1 MSPES
6 VLIKDMTRL
15 TNALYQQTASTEA
28 FETQRFTMT
37 EDKARNMALQGILS
51 KIERVSG
58 RRMGNQDAL
67 PPVTKSKP
75 NSTSSS
81 SCENTYEDESSKAR
95 ELQEM
100 IDQVVGSGGGPKRRT
115 AMASQRAEFNPPVP
129 QS

>member
-1 MSPES
+1 
-6 VLIKDMTRL
+6 MTRL

-28 FETQRFTMT
+28 FETQRYTMT

-67 PPVTKSKP
+67 PPATKSKP
-75 NSTSSS
+75 NSMSSS
-81 SCENTYEDESSKAR
+81 SSSSHEEEESSRAR

-115 AMASQRAEFNPPVP
+115 AMASQRAEFISPV
-129 QS
+129 SRS

>member
-1 MSPES
+1 
-6 VLIKDMTRL
+6 MTRL

-28 FETQRFTMT
+28 FETQRYTMT

-67 PPVTKSKP
+67 PPATKSKS
-75 NSTSSS
+75 NSTSTSS
-81 SCENTYEDESSKAR
+81 LSSEDKHEEESSRAR

-129 QS
+129 RS

>member
-1 MSPES
+1 
-6 VLIKDMTRL
+6 VLIKDITRL

-75 NSTSSS
+75 NFSSS
-81 SCENTYEDESSKAR
+81 SSSSENKYEEESSRAR

-115 AMASQRAEFNPPVP
+115 AMASQRAEFNPPAP
-129 QS
+129 RS